1 MRYAKK
7 RWVGRLCTGA
17 AVLALLAVLP
27 ASATAGYPDNRLVMI
42 AEPGDADGTYVR
54 YFRDGEEH
62 PLDDLTW
69 VDGGRTGKAVLFDG
83 SNQYLTLDYNQLQM
97 QQMTFSAWV
106 NWYGDDTA
114 ATEPPAESSDED
126 ASGDAEASAPQED
139 LLLTDR
145 VADYGQRLFTFFR
158 NTDES
163 WMTLAMHAKD
173 PSRGEEEGK
182 SLDGADFG
190 LFKGDGEPLELEHWQ
205 PAGEGESWGIPTGE
219 WHHIAFVTDAQTIRI
234 YIDGQLWYSDI
245 LMLSMFEMRFAELRL
260 GGNVWD
266 DTPLHALLDN
276 VFTYDFAMSEEQILM
291 LARDADP
298 LAEGAEVPTT
308 TAPYIPTAPSTTATT
323 PQEVSVPLLKP
334 PTAHATVFGLP
345 VWTVA
350 IIGVILGLFVIL
362 TIGFAVY
369 DTVKAKHD
377 PKGGGR
383 R

>member
-7 RWVGRLCTGA
+7 RWMGRLFTGA
-17 AVLALLAVLP
+17 AVLALLAALP

-42 AEPGDADGTYVR
+42 AEPGDADGDYVR
-54 YFRDGEEH
+54 YFRDGEELS
-62 PLDDLTW
+62 LDDLTW
-69 VDGGRTGKAVLFDG
+69 VDGGRSGKAVLFDG
-83 SNQYLTLDYNQLQM
+83 SDQYLTLDYNQLQM

-106 NWYGDDTA
+106 NWYGEDTA
-114 ATEPPAESSDED
+114 QTPPESSDAD
-126 ASGDAEASAPQED
+126 ASGDADVSAPEED

-163 WMTLAMHAKD
+163 WMTFAMHAKD
-173 PSRGEEEGK
+173 PSRVNGEGK
-182 SLDGADFG
+182 SLDGAYFG
-190 LFKGDGEPLELEHWQ
+190 LFKGDGDPLEKEYWQ
-205 PAGEGESWGIPTGE
+205 PAGEGESWGIPAGE
-219 WHHIAFVTDAQTIRI
+219 WHHIAFVTDAQTIKI
-234 YIDGQLWYSDI
+234 YIDGRLWYSDI
-245 LMLSMFEMRFAELRL
+245 LMLSMFELSFAELRL

-298 LAEGAEVPTT
+298 LEEGAEVPST
-308 TAPYIPTAPSTTATT
+308 TAPYIPTAPSTTATA
-323 PQEVSVPLLKP
+323 PGEVSIPQLNP

-350 IIGVILGLFVIL
+350 IIGVILGLFVVL
-362 TIGFAVY
+362 TVGFAVY
-369 DTVKAKHD
+369 DTITARRG

>member
-126 ASGDAEASAPQED
+126 ASDDAEASAPQED

-163 WMTLAMHAKD
+163 WMTFAMHAKD
-173 PSRGEEEGK
+173 PSRVDEEGK
-182 SLDGADFG
+182 SLDGAYFG

-205 PAGEGESWGIPTGE
+205 PAGEGESWGIPAGE

-369 DTVKAKHD
+369 DTVKAKHE

>member
-69 VDGGRTGKAVLFDG
+69 VDGGHTGKAVLFDG

-126 ASGDAEASAPQED
+126 ASDDAEASAPQED

-163 WMTLAMHAKD
+163 WMTFAMHAKD
-173 PSRGEEEGK
+173 PSRVDEEGK
-182 SLDGADFG
+182 SLDGAYFG

-298 LAEGAEVPTT
+298 LAQGAEVPTT

>member
-42 AEPGDADGTYVR
+42 AEPGDAYGTYVR

-163 WMTLAMHAKD
+163 WMTFAMHAKD
-173 PSRGEEEGK
+173 PSRVDEEGK
-182 SLDGADFG
+182 SLDGAYFG

>member
-69 VDGGRTGKAVLFDG
+69 VDGGHTGKAVLFDG

-163 WMTLAMHAKD
+163 WMTFAMHAKD
-173 PSRGEEEGK
+173 PSRVDEEGK
-182 SLDGADFG
+182 SLDGAYFG

-369 DTVKAKHD
+369 DTVKAKHE

>member
-7 RWVGRLCTGA
+7 RWMGRLFTGA
-17 AVLALLAVLP
+17 AVLALLAALP

-42 AEPGDADGTYVR
+42 AEPGDADGDYVR
-54 YFRDGEEH
+54 YFRDGEELS
-62 PLDDLTW
+62 LDDLTW
-69 VDGGRTGKAVLFDG
+69 VDGGRSGKAVLFDG
-83 SNQYLTLDYNQLQM
+83 SDQYLTLDYNQLQM

-106 NWYGDDTA
+106 NWYGEDTA
-114 ATEPPAESSDED
+114 QTPPESSDAD
-126 ASGDAEASAPQED
+126 ASGDADASVPEED

-163 WMTLAMHAKD
+163 WMTFAMHAKD
-173 PSRGEEEGK
+173 PSRVNGEGK
-182 SLDGADFG
+182 SLDGAYFG
-190 LFKGDGEPLELEHWQ
+190 LFKGDGDPLEKEYWQ
-205 PAGEGESWGIPTGE
+205 PAGEGESWGIPAGE
-219 WHHIAFVTDAQTIRI
+219 WHHIAFVTDAQTIKI
-234 YIDGQLWYSDI
+234 YIDGRLWYSDI
-245 LMLSMFEMRFAELRL
+245 LMLSMFELSFAELRL

-298 LAEGAEVPTT
+298 LEEGAEVPST
-308 TAPYIPTAPSTTATT
+308 TAPYIPTAPSTVATA
-323 PQEVSVPLLKP
+323 PGEVSIPQLKP
-334 PTAHATVFGLP
+334 PVAHATVFGLP

-350 IIGVILGLFVIL
+350 IIGVILGLFVVL
-362 TIGFAVY
+362 TVGFAVY
-369 DTVKAKHD
+369 DTITARRG

>member
-7 RWVGRLCTGA
+7 RWMGRLFTGA
-17 AVLALLAVLP
+17 AVLALLAALP

-42 AEPGDADGTYVR
+42 AEPGDADGDYVR
-54 YFRDGEEH
+54 YFRDGEELS
-62 PLDDLTW
+62 LDDLTW
-69 VDGGRTGKAVLFDG
+69 VDGGRSGKAVLFDG
-83 SNQYLTLDYNQLQM
+83 SDQYLTLDYNQLQM

-106 NWYGDDTA
+106 NWYGEDTA
-114 ATEPPAESSDED
+114 QTPPESSDAD
-126 ASGDAEASAPQED
+126 ASGDADASVPEED

-163 WMTLAMHAKD
+163 WMTFAMHAKD
-173 PSRGEEEGK
+173 PSRVNGEGK
-182 SLDGADFG
+182 SLDGAYFG
-190 LFKGDGEPLELEHWQ
+190 LFKGDGDPLEKEYWQ
-205 PAGEGESWGIPTGE
+205 PAGEGESWGIPAGE
-219 WHHIAFVTDAQTIRI
+219 WHHIAFVTDAQTIKI
-234 YIDGQLWYSDI
+234 YIDGRLWYSDI
-245 LMLSMFEMRFAELRL
+245 LMLSMFELSFAELRL

-298 LAEGAEVPTT
+298 LEEGAEVPST
-308 TAPYIPTAPSTTATT
+308 TAPYIPTAPSTPATA
-323 PQEVSVPLLKP
+323 PGEVSIPQLKP
-334 PTAHATVFGLP
+334 PTAPATVFGLP

-362 TIGFAVY
+362 TVGFAVY
-369 DTVKAKHD
+369 DTITARRG

>member
-1 MRYAKK
+1 MRYARK
-7 RWVGRLCTGA
+7 RWARLCIGA

-42 AEPGDADGTYVR
+42 AEPGDADGNYVR

-62 PLDDLTW
+62 SLDDLTW
-69 VDGGRTGKAVLFDG
+69 VDGGRSGKAVLFDG
-83 SNQYLTLDYNQLQM
+83 SDQYLTLDYNQLQM
-97 QQMTFSAWV
+97 QKMTFSAWV
-106 NWYGDDTA
+106 NWYGDDA
-114 ATEPPAESSDED
+114 AAQTPPESSDAD
-126 ASGDAEASAPQED
+126 VSGDEQASVPEEE

-163 WMTLAMHAKD
+163 WMTFAMHAKD
-173 PSRGEEEGK
+173 PSRVDEEGK
-182 SLDGADFG
+182 SLDGAYFG
-190 LFKGDGEPLELEHWQ
+190 LFKGDGDPLEKEYWQ
-205 PAGEGESWGIPTGE
+205 PAGEGESWGIPAGE
-219 WHHIAFVTDAQTIRI
+219 WHHIAFVTDAQTIKV
-234 YIDGQLWYSDI
+234 YIDGRLWYSDI
-245 LMLSMFEMRFAELRL
+245 LMLSMFEMGFAELRL
-260 GGNVWD
+260 GGNVWE

-276 VFTYDFAMSEEQILM
+276 VVTYDVALSEEQILM

-298 LAEGAEVPTT
+298 LEEGAEVPST
-308 TAPYIPTAPSTTATT
+308 TAPYIPTAPSTTATASG
-323 PQEVSVPLLKP
+323 EVSIPQLKV

-350 IIGVILGLFVIL
+350 IIGVILGLFVVL
-362 TIGFAVY
+362 TVGFAVY
-369 DTVKAKHD
+369 DTVTARRG